1 MTPCE
6 IDFLGLRIHPWSM
19 RKTIDLIE
27 SNIIERKHNFQH
39 IVVNAAKIVYA
50 QKNDLLK
57 SAINNSDIVNIDGM
71 AVVWALRL
79 FGYNVSERVSG
90 VDLFQNLL
98 HLASL
103 KGYKVFFLGAKPDVI
118 QRMVDN
124 LIKHYNSLQIVGYN
138 HGYFSAKEDKEII
151 GKIVESHPDMLFLGI
166 TSPKKEIF
174 LNKYKNKMNVPF
186 SMGVGGSF
194 DILAGITKRAPFW
207 MQNIGLEWLYRIY
220 QEPRR
225 MWKRYLVTNTIFTY
239 LVLKALLTGNNG
251 KSL

>member
-6 IDFLGLRIHPWSM
+6 IDFLGLKIHPWS
-19 RKTIDLIE
+19 RRETIDLIE

-50 QKNDLLK
+50 QKNELLRN
-57 SAINNSDIVNIDGM
+57 SINNSDIVNIDGM

-79 FGYNVSERVSG
+79 LGYNVPERVSG
-90 VDLFQNLL
+90 IDLFQNLL
-98 HLASL
+98 DLASG

-118 QRMVDN
+118 QRMVNN
-124 LIKHYNSLQIVGYN
+124 LIKRYNNLHIVGFH
-138 HGYFSAKEDKEII
+138 HGYFSEKEEKEIVL
-151 GKIVESHPDMLFLGI
+151 KIVKSHPDMLFLGI

-174 LNKYKNKMNVPF
+174 LNRYTNKMNVPF

-194 DILAGITKRAPFW
+194 DILSGITKRAPFW

-225 MWKRYLVTNTIFTY
+225 MWKRYLVTNTIFIY
-239 LVLKALLTGNNG
+239 LVFKALLTGNKT